1 MKRLDYRGSS
11 IIGIWVGAIG
21 ISALFLMFEFNADFV
36 MILVFAALALTAYI
50 VRLKPGTT
58 DEIEMF
64 ADQLETLSGR
74 LSAVE
79 GKLDEIN
86 KLLEE

>member
-1 MKRLDYRGSS
+1 LDYRGSS
-11 IIGIWVGAIG
+11 IIGIWVGALG
-21 ISALFLMFEFNADFV
+21 IAALFLLFDFRV
-36 MILVFAALALTAYI
+36 DFIMAMVFAAIILTVYI

-58 DEIEMF
+58 DEIEVF
-64 ADQLETLSGR
+64 AEQLEALSGR